1 MKKNHDL
8 GLFSRKWLKKIL
20 FIMRLTVFFCLVCMC
35 NLSANVHAQNIR
47 FDLKMEN
54 ATIEQV
60 LNRISE
66 STKLDFFYNN
76 SRIDVY
82 KKINVDLNNVS
93 VEEALRAIFKG
104 REVKFDVTDK
114 FVVIHRVSETGD
126 RNMPQQARV
135 IRGVV
140 KDTKGSVL
148 PGVTIVLKGTHTG
161 GVTDFE
167 GKFNLE
173 LPQMENLILLFSFVG
188 METAEVEIRDDKPLV
203 VVMKEDVQAIDE
215 VVVTGY
221 FNKAKTSYTG
231 SAVSVKGED
240 LKKISPTNI
249 FKALQAYEPS
259 FQIVENKEAGANPN
273 TIPDILIRGKS
284 SFEGKSNTPLFIM
297 DGYEVS
303 LQTVFDTDMERI
315 SQVTILKDA
324 AATAIYGSRAANGVI
339 VIETKM
345 PAQGKLSV
353 SYSFNGTVEYPDLTD
368 YDLLNAGEKLE
379 FERLAGVY
387 KDKDAD
393 LVKQMKLDQL
403 YEERRREVLRGV
415 NTYWLSR
422 PLQTAFRHAHSLF
435 LGGGNE
441 RSRYGV
447 SINYGANPGIMKGS
461 KRDRLGL
468 NFTWTYSISNKIR
481 IGNMLS
487 VNQTKAADSQY
498 GSFSNYTKIN
508 PYERALDEKGRYV
521 YKFSNGE
528 VNPLFNATLNSFSK
542 DESTSYTDNFDVE
555 WYVFDGLRVTG
566 RFSYSFGNSGSEN
579 FVSPKNSQFE
589 GKPDDEKGIYRVSD
603 AKNTSLDGNLVV
615 NFYKQLD
622 KHMFTVVGGVNMQ
635 SNKKNNKDFA
645 AQGFL
650 NDNLSNLDFAAQYE
664 KDQRPSGKVEE
675 DRLIGFFANASYSYD
690 NRYMFDVSYRTDG
703 SSKFGKKDRYAPFWA
718 VGLAWN
724 IHNEHFWGN
733 PSWLTNAKLR
743 SSVGYTGNVSFDPY
757 QSQTTY
763 IYSKDNIYMHGI
775 GATIDVMGNDE
786 LKWQRKFTFNI
797 GTDLDFWDGLISLTG
812 EYYVDKTKDVLM
824 DMSIPP
830 SLGFSEYKENLGE
843 MENKGWELS
852 LRSQILRD
860 SKRDIY
866 WALAFGTSDS
876 KNKITKIS
884 NSLGKKNE
892 QANSE
897 ETKKPVP
904 LYEEGESLDALK
916 AVPSLGIDPET
927 GKEVFVKKDG
937 SYTTVWD
944 YNDKIVCGTTD
955 PKFRGSLNSFLT
967 VKGISLNVSMNFEY
981 GAQTYNSTLAERV
994 EGANPN
1000 YNADRRVLTERWK
1013 QPGDKT
1019 FFKDIALQGN
1029 TSDLTTRFVQD
1040 YNVFSIGSIALGYDL
1055 KSAWCKKI
1063 CLNSLRFTVNMG
1075 DVYRF
1080 CTVKEERGLN
1090 YPFSRQITFSLSATL

>member
-8 GLFSRKWLKKIL
+8 GLFPRKWLKKIL

-240 LKKISPTNI
+240 LKKISPTNL

-259 FQIVENKEAGANPN
+259 FQIVENKEAGADPN
-273 TIPDILIRGKS
+273 HVPDILIRGKS
-284 SFEGKSNTPLFIM
+284 SFEGKSNNPLFIM

-303 LQTVFDTDMERI
+303 LQTIFDTDMERI

-387 KDKDAD
+387 KNED
-393 LVKQMKLDQL
+393 LKKQMDLDRL
-403 YEERRREVLRGV
+403 YEERKREVLRGV
-415 NTYWLSR
+415 NTYWLSK
-422 PLQTAFRHAHSLF
+422 PLQTAFKHTHSLF

-447 SINYGANPGIMKGS
+447 NINYGANPGIMKES

-468 NFTWTYSISNKIR
+468 SFTWTYSISNKIR

-487 VNQTKAADSQY
+487 VNQTKSSESPY
-498 GSFSNYTKIN
+498 GNFSSYARIN
-508 PYERALDEKGRYV
+508 PYERATDDKGRYV
-521 YKFSNGE
+521 YKFSNGD
-528 VNPLFNATLNSFSK
+528 VNPLFNASLNSFS
-542 DESTSYTDNFDVE
+542 ESENTSYTDNFDIE

-566 RFSYSFGNSGSEN
+566 RFSYTFGNSGTES
-579 FVSPKNSQFE
+579 FISPKDSQFE
-589 GKPDDEKGIYRVSD
+589 GKPDDEKGIYRVGSS
-603 AKNTSLDGNLVV
+603 KTSAIDGNIVV

-622 KHMFTVVGGVNMQ
+622 KHMFTVVGGLNMQ
-635 SNKKNNKDFA
+635 SNKSDSKNFA
-645 AQGFL
+645 GQGFL
-650 NDNLSNLDFAAQYE
+650 SDNLSNMDFAAQYE
-664 KDQRPSGKVEE
+664 KNTRPSGKVEQ
-675 DRLIGFFANASYSYD
+675 DRLIGFFANASYGYD
-690 NRYMFDVSYRTDG
+690 NRYMFDISYRTDG
-703 SSKFGKKDRYAPFWA
+703 SSKFGEENRFAPFWA
-718 VGLAWN
+718 AGLAWN
-724 IHNEHFWGN
+724 IHNEHFLEGAGWLDMLKLRASIGN
-733 PSWLTNAKLR
+733 PGNQNFDAYIAMKIYTYNNHHTNPWGVSAIINNFGNPDLEWQKTLDRNIGLDLVVFNNRLRMNFDYFSKKTDPLLVYTGVPSSTGGTSVPANVGGQVTKGYTVVLNYALLKKEHLLWQVNATLRHLTSEYRNVSAYLSRFNDENKTKNMLRYYDGGSPSDLWAVRSAGIDAATGREIFLHKDGTQSFAYNVEDEVVVGNSDPKLEGVVGMSFYYKGFSASANFRYRLGGQIFMETLYNKVENISFSDVHYNQDKRALYDRWKEPGDNAKFR
-743 SSVGYTGNVSFDPY
+743 AISTTADTPMSSRFVADNNVFSGESISVGYE
-757 QSQTTY
+757 SQGKWLK
-763 IYSKDNIYMHGI
+763 SV
-775 GATIDVMGNDE
+775 GAS
-786 LKWQRKFTFNI
+786 
-797 GTDLDFWDGLISLTG
+797 SLTVRAYMNDIFRISTVKNERG
-812 EYYVDKTKDVLM
+812 IDYPFARSVSM
-824 DMSIPP
+824 
-830 SLGFSEYKENLGE
+830 SLG
-843 MENKGWELS
+843 
-852 LRSQILRD
+852 
-860 SKRDIY
+860 
-866 WALAFGTSDS
+866 
-876 KNKITKIS
+876 
-884 NSLGKKNE
+884 
-892 QANSE
+892 
-897 ETKKPVP
+897 
-904 LYEEGESLDALK
+904 
-916 AVPSLGIDPET
+916 
-927 GKEVFVKKDG
+927 
-937 SYTTVWD
+937 
-944 YNDKIVCGTTD
+944 
-955 PKFRGSLNSFLT
+955 
-967 VKGISLNVSMNFEY
+967 
-981 GAQTYNSTLAERV
+981 
-994 EGANPN
+994 
-1000 YNADRRVLTERWK
+1000 
-1013 QPGDKT
+1013 
-1019 FFKDIALQGN
+1019 
-1029 TSDLTTRFVQD
+1029 
-1040 YNVFSIGSIALGYDL
+1040 
-1055 KSAWCKKI
+1055 
-1063 CLNSLRFTVNMG
+1063 LRF
-1075 DVYRF
+1075 
-1080 CTVKEERGLN
+1080 
-1090 YPFSRQITFSLSATL
+1090 